1 MVAKCVLCFGSITN
15 MNKYCTILIALT
27 TSVAVNVVSFAI
39 TNYNIPSKETEINFE
54 VMDIKP
60 ISYNSLKKEDAD
72 SIINI
77 INAEGFHQ
85 AFNHYSSYRDIND
98 TRFHDLRKAYIA
110 ASKDLQNY
118 IDEAAGIIIDQAVD
132 DK

>member
-1 MVAKCVLCFGSITN
+1 VC
-15 MNKYCTILIALT
+15 ILRKIL
-27 TSVAVNVVSFAI
+27 
-39 TNYNIPSKETEINFE
+39 SKLSAYSSYETEINFE
-54 VMDIKP
+54 VMDMKP